1 MIHELL
7 GCPFPSVAAILL
19 QQLKQ
24 LIAESWPPPP
34 EPVQLAV
41 QWLQA
46 CATCQPIERLFI
58 KEDNSSIVII

>member
-1 MIHELL
+1 MQLAVIHELL

-24 LIAESWPPPP
+24 LIAESWPPAP
-34 EPVQLAV
+34 EPVELAA

-46 CATCQPIERLFI
+46 RAPRQPQV
-58 KEDNSSIVII
+58 N